1 MENLH
6 KNLDVA
12 NLDLNLEQDSFEA
25 LEKSAGLDA
34 EEILRPATTYWQDS
48 WRRFKTNKLAL
59 ISMLFIIIA
68 TIASFLVPA
77 FWKYDLATI
86 DFSIINLKP
95 NFDHLFGTDF
105 YGRDIFVR
113 VMYGMRISLII
124 AFAATILNLVIG
136 VLYGSIAGFAGGR
149 LDALMMRFVDILY
162 SVPMQIYV
170 ILIMVAMG
178 DNKAGILPIVIAL
191 GVASWLSMARI
202 VRGET
207 MQLKESEFVLAAKT
221 LGAKNRRILFKHLL
235 PNAMSSIIV
244 TATLLIPSAIFTE
257 SFLSYIGIGISPPEA
272 SLGTLVAE
280 AMQIYQQQ
288 PYQLIIPA
296 LAISLIIFAFN
307 LLGDGLRDALDPKM
321 SR

>member
-1 MENLH
+1 MSNLH
-6 KNLDVA
+6 ADYDLNNLNLDA
-12 NLDLNLEQDSFEA
+12 FTILEER
-25 LEKSAGLDA
+25 AGLDA

-59 ISMLFIIIA
+59 LSLLFIIIA
-68 TIASFLVPA
+68 GLGAIIVPMV
-77 FWKYDLATI
+77 WKYDLATI
-86 DFSIINLKP
+86 DFSKVNIRP
-95 NFDHLFGTDF
+95 NGDHLFGTDF

-124 AFAATILNLVIG
+124 AFAATVLNLVIG

-221 LGAKNRRILFKHLL
+221 LGASNSRILFKHLL
-235 PNAMSSIIV
+235 PNAMSAIIV

-272 SLGTLVAE
+272 SLGTLVSE

-307 LLGDGLRDALDPKM
+307 LLGDGLRDSLDPKM

>member
-1 MENLH
+1 MSNVH
-6 KNLDVA
+6 I
-12 NLDLNLEQDSFEA
+12 DLEVQEQLAMDSFDPYG
-25 LEKSAGLDA
+25 EKEGLNK

-48 WRRFKTNKLAL
+48 WRRFKSNRIALLAL
-59 ISMLFIIIA
+59 VFIIVSTLA
-68 TIASFLVPA
+68 AFLVPL
-77 FWKYDLATI
+77 FWKYDMATI
-86 DFSIINLKP
+86 DFGKMNLKP
-95 NFDHLFGTDF
+95 NLDHLFGTDF

-136 VLYGSIAGFAGGR
+136 VLYGSIAGFAGGKV
-149 LDALMMRFVDILY
+149 DAVMMRIVDILY
-162 SVPMQIYV
+162 SIPMQIYV

-178 DNKAGILPIVIAL
+178 ENKAGILPIVIAL
-191 GVASWLSMARI
+191 GIASWLSMARI

-207 MQLKESEFVLAAKT
+207 MQLKSSEFVLAAKT
-221 LGAKNRRILFKHLL
+221 LGARNNRILFKHLL
-235 PNAMSSIIV
+235 PNATSSIIV

-257 SFLSYIGIGISPPEA
+257 SFLSYIGIGISPPLA
-272 SLGTLVAE
+272 SLGTLVSE

-296 LAISLIIFAFN
+296 LAISLIIFSFN
-307 LLGDGLRDALDPKM
+307 ILGDGLRDALDPKM

>member
-1 MENLH
+1 MSNLQT
-6 KNLDVA
+6 DY
-12 NLDLNLEQDSFEA
+12 DLNNLNVDAFDR
-25 LEKSAGLDA
+25 LEKNVGLNA
-34 EEILRPATTYWQDS
+34 EEILRPASTYWQDS
-48 WRRFKTNKLAL
+48 WRRFKTNKFAL
-59 ISMLFIIIA
+59 LSLLFIIIA
-68 TIASFLVPA
+68 TITSIFIPM

-86 DFSIINLKP
+86 DFSQMNLTP
-95 NFDHLFGTDF
+95 NMDHLFGTDF

-124 AFAATILNLVIG
+124 AFAATVLNLVIG

-149 LDALMMRFVDILY
+149 VDALMMRFVDILY

-221 LGAKNRRILFKHLL
+221 LGAKNSRILFKHLL

-257 SFLSYIGIGISPPEA
+257 SFLSYIGIGISPPQA
-272 SLGTLVAE
+272 SLGTLVSE

>member
-1 MENLH
+1 MSNLQADYNVD
-6 KNLDVA
+6 NLNVDAFEQLHESVG
-12 NLDLNLEQDSFEA
+12 LN
-25 LEKSAGLDA
+25 A

-48 WRRFKTNKLAL
+48 WRRFRSNKLAL
-59 ISMLFIIIA
+59 LSLLFIILA
-68 TIASFLVPA
+68 TIGSSIIPMV
-77 FWKYDLATI
+77 WKYDLATI
-86 DFSIINLKP
+86 DFAKMNMAP
-95 NFDHLFGTDF
+95 NMDHLFGTDF

-124 AFAATILNLVIG
+124 AFAATVLNLIIG
-136 VLYGSIAGFAGGR
+136 VLYGSIAGFSGGR
-149 LDALMMRFVDILY
+149 VDALMMRFVDILY

-272 SLGTLVAE
+272 SLGTLVSE

-296 LAISLIIFAFN
+296 VAISLIIFAFN
-307 LLGDGLRDALDPKM
+307 LLGDGLRDSLDPKM

>member
-1 MENLH
+1 MSEFNTH
-6 KNLDVA
+6 DYGH
-12 NLDLNLEQDSFEA
+12 LNVDAFEA
-25 LEKSAGLDA
+25 FSDHDSLNK

-48 WRRFKTNKLAL
+48 WRRFRSNKMALASL
-59 ISMLFIIIA
+59 IFIIIA
-68 TIASFLVPA
+68 TLGSFIIPQV
-77 FWKYDLATI
+77 WKYDIATI
-86 DFSIINLKP
+86 DFGAINMKP
-95 NFDHLFGTDF
+95 GGDHLFGTDF

-136 VLYGSIAGFAGGR
+136 VLYGAIAGYAGGV
-149 LDALMMRFVDILY
+149 LDNVMMRFVDILY

-178 DNKAGILPIVIAL
+178 ETKAGIIPIIIAL

-207 MQLKESEFVLAAKT
+207 MQLKSSEFVLAAKT
-221 LGAKNRRILFKHLL
+221 LGAGNSRILMRHLL
-235 PNAMSSIIV
+235 PNILSSIIV

-257 SFLSYIGIGISPPEA
+257 SFLSFIGIGISPPEA
-272 SLGTLVAE
+272 SLGTLVSE
-280 AMQIYQQQ
+280 AMQIYQQE

-296 LAISLIIFAFN
+296 GAIAFVIFCFN

>member
-1 MENLH
+1 MSNLQT
-6 KNLDVA
+6 DY
-12 NLDLNLEQDSFEA
+12 DLNNLNVDAFDR
-25 LEKSAGLDA
+25 LEKNVGLNA
-34 EEILRPATTYWQDS
+34 EEILRPASTYWQDS
-48 WRRFKTNKLAL
+48 WRRFKTNKFAL
-59 ISMLFIIIA
+59 LSLLFIIIA
-68 TIASFLVPA
+68 TITSIFIPM

-86 DFSIINLKP
+86 DFSQMNLTP
-95 NFDHLFGTDF
+95 NMDHLFGTDF

-124 AFAATILNLVIG
+124 AFAATVLNLVIG

-149 LDALMMRFVDILY
+149 VDALMMRFVDILY

-170 ILIMVAMG
+170 ILIMDAMG

-221 LGAKNRRILFKHLL
+221 LGAKNSRILFKHLL

-257 SFLSYIGIGISPPEA
+257 SFLSYIGIGISPPQA
-272 SLGTLVAE
+272 SLGTLVSE

>member
-1 MENLH
+1 MSNVH
-6 KNLDVA
+6 I
-12 NLDLNLEQDSFEA
+12 DLEVQEQLAMDSFDAYSEKDA
-25 LEKSAGLDA
+25 LNR

-48 WRRFKTNKLAL
+48 WRRFKSNKIAL
-59 ISMLFIIIA
+59 VALVFIIIS
-68 TIASFLVPA
+68 TFASFLVPI
-77 FWKYDLATI
+77 FWKYDMATI
-86 DFSIINLKP
+86 DFGKMNLAP
-95 NFDHLFGTDF
+95 NLDHLFGTDF

-124 AFAATILNLVIG
+124 AFAATVLNLVIG

-149 LDALMMRFVDILY
+149 VDAVMMRIVDILY
-162 SVPMQIYV
+162 SIPMQIYV

-178 DNKAGILPIVIAL
+178 ENKAGILPIVIAL
-191 GVASWLSMARI
+191 GIASWLSMARI

-207 MQLKESEFVLAAKT
+207 MQLKSSEFVLAAKT
-221 LGAKNRRILFKHLL
+221 LGAKNNRILFKHLL
-235 PNAMSSIIV
+235 PNATSSIIV

-257 SFLSYIGIGISPPEA
+257 SFLSYIGIGISPPLA
-272 SLGTLVAE
+272 SLGTLVSE

-296 LAISLIIFAFN
+296 LAISLIIFSFN
-307 LLGDGLRDALDPKM
+307 ILGDGLRDALDPKM

>member
-1 MENLH
+1 MSNLH
-6 KNLDVA
+6 ADY
-12 NLDLNLEQDSFEA
+12 DLNNLNIDAFTILDERV
-25 LEKSAGLDA
+25 GLDA

-59 ISMLFIIIA
+59 LSLLFIIIA
-68 TIASFLVPA
+68 ALGAIIVPMV
-77 FWKYDLATI
+77 WKYDLATI
-86 DFSIINLKP
+86 DFSKVNIKP
-95 NFDHLFGTDF
+95 NADHLFGTDF

-124 AFAATILNLVIG
+124 AFAATVLNLVIG
-136 VLYGSIAGFAGGR
+136 VLFGSIAGFAGGKV
-149 LDALMMRFVDILY
+149 DALMMRFVDILY

-178 DNKAGILPIVIAL
+178 DNKAGIFPIIIAL

-221 LGAKNRRILFKHLL
+221 LGASNSRILFKHLL
-235 PNAMSSIIV
+235 PNAMSAIIV

-272 SLGTLVAE
+272 SLGTLVSE

>member
-1 MENLH
+1 MSNLQTDFNMDNLNVDAFERLEEN
-6 KNLDVA
+6 
-12 NLDLNLEQDSFEA
+12 
-25 LEKSAGLDA
+25 AGLNA

-48 WRRFKTNKLAL
+48 WRRFRSNKFAL
-59 ISMLFIIIA
+59 ISLLFIILA
-68 TIASFLVPA
+68 TIGSTIIPMV
-77 FWKYDLATI
+77 WKYDLATI
-86 DFSIINLKP
+86 DFSKMNQAPNL
-95 NFDHLFGTDF
+95 DHLFGTDF

-124 AFAATILNLVIG
+124 AFAATILNLLIG

-149 LDALMMRFVDILY
+149 VDALMMRFVDILY

-257 SFLSYIGIGISPPEA
+257 SFLSYIGIGISPPQA
-272 SLGTLVAE
+272 SLGTLVSE

-307 LLGDGLRDALDPKM
+307 LLGDGLRDSLDPKM

>member
-1 MENLH
+1 MSNVH
-6 KNLDVA
+6 I
-12 NLDLNLEQDSFEA
+12 DLEVQEQLAMDSFDPYS
-25 LEKSAGLDA
+25 EKDVLNK

-48 WRRFKTNKLAL
+48 WRRFKSNKIALLAL
-59 ISMLFIIIA
+59 VFIIIS
-68 TIASFLVPA
+68 TFASFLVPL
-77 FWKYDLATI
+77 FWKYDMATI
-86 DFSIINLKP
+86 DFGRMNQTPNL
-95 NFDHLFGTDF
+95 DHLFGTDF

-124 AFAATILNLVIG
+124 AFAATVLNLVIG

-149 LDALMMRFVDILY
+149 VDAVMMRIVDILY
-162 SVPMQIYV
+162 SIPMQIYV

-178 DNKAGILPIVIAL
+178 ENKAGILPIVIAL
-191 GVASWLSMARI
+191 GIASWLSMARI

-207 MQLKESEFVLAAKT
+207 IQLKTSEFVLAAKT
-221 LGAKNRRILFKHLL
+221 LGAKNSRILFKHLL
-235 PNAMSSIIV
+235 PNATSSIIV

-257 SFLSYIGIGISPPEA
+257 SFLSYIGIGISPPLA
-272 SLGTLVAE
+272 SLGTLVSE

-296 LAISLIIFAFN
+296 LAISLIIFSFN
-307 LLGDGLRDALDPKM
+307 ILGDGLRDALDPKM

>member
-1 MENLH
+1 MSNVH
-6 KNLDVA
+6 I
-12 NLDLNLEQDSFEA
+12 DLEVQEQLAMDSFDPYS
-25 LEKSAGLDA
+25 EKEGLNK

-48 WRRFKTNKLAL
+48 WRRFKSNRIALLAL
-59 ISMLFIIIA
+59 VFIIVSTLA
-68 TIASFLVPA
+68 AFLVPL
-77 FWKYDLATI
+77 FWKYDMATI
-86 DFSIINLKP
+86 DFGKMNLKP
-95 NFDHLFGTDF
+95 NLDHLFGTDF

-136 VLYGSIAGFAGGR
+136 VLYGSIAGFAGGKV
-149 LDALMMRFVDILY
+149 DAVMMRIVDILY
-162 SVPMQIYV
+162 SIPMQIYV

-178 DNKAGILPIVIAL
+178 ENKAGILPIVIAL
-191 GVASWLSMARI
+191 GIASWLSMARI

-207 MQLKESEFVLAAKT
+207 MQLKSSEFVLAAKT
-221 LGAKNRRILFKHLL
+221 LGARNNRILFKHLL
-235 PNAMSSIIV
+235 PNATSSIIV

-257 SFLSYIGIGISPPEA
+257 SFLSYIGIGISPPLA
-272 SLGTLVAE
+272 SLGTLVSE

-296 LAISLIIFAFN
+296 LAISLIIFSFN
-307 LLGDGLRDALDPKM
+307 ILGDGLRDALDPKM

>member
-1 MENLH
+1 MSNLQTDYDVNNLNMDAFEMIKEN
-6 KNLDVA
+6 VG
-12 NLDLNLEQDSFEA
+12 LN
-25 LEKSAGLDA
+25 A

-59 ISMLFIIIA
+59 LSLLFIIVA
-68 TIASFLVPA
+68 TITSIFIPM

-86 DFSIINLKP
+86 DFSKMNLTP
-95 NFDHLFGTDF
+95 NTDHLFGTDF

-149 LDALMMRFVDILY
+149 VDNLMMRFVDILY

-178 DNKAGILPIVIAL
+178 DNKAGILPIIIAL

-221 LGAKNRRILFKHLL
+221 LGANNSRILFKHLL
-235 PNAMSSIIV
+235 PNATSSIIV

-257 SFLSYIGIGISPPEA
+257 SFLSYIGIGISPPQA
-272 SLGTLVAE
+272 SLGTLVSE

-307 LLGDGLRDALDPKM
+307 LLGDGLRDSLDPKM

>member
-12 NLDLNLEQDSFEA
+12 NLELDLEQDSFEV

-48 WRRFKTNKLAL
+48 WRRFKSNKLAL

-77 FWKYDLATI
+77 VWKHDLATI
-86 DFSIINLKP
+86 DFSIINVKP

>member
-1 MENLH
+1 MSNIYTDSV
-6 KNLDVA
+6 LDKFSP
-12 NLDLNLEQDSFEA
+12 DSFA
-25 LEKSAGLDA
+25 PFTDKAGLNK

-48 WRRFKTNKLAL
+48 WRRFRSNKLAL
-59 ISMLFIIIA
+59 LALIFIVVS
-68 TIASFLVPA
+68 TILSFLVPQ
-77 FWKYDLATI
+77 FWKYDMATI
-86 DFSIINLKP
+86 DFGNMNVAP
-95 NFDHLFGTDF
+95 NADHLFGTDF

-124 AFAATILNLVIG
+124 AFAATVLNIVIG
-136 VLYGSIAGFAGGR
+136 VLYGAIAGFAGGKV
-149 LDALMMRFVDILY
+149 DALMMRIVDILY

-178 DNKAGILPIVIAL
+178 ESKAGIVPIIIAL
-191 GVASWLSMARI
+191 GIASWLSMARI
-202 VRGET
+202 VRSET
-207 MQLKESEFVLAAKT
+207 LQLKESEFVLAAKT
-221 LGAKNRRILFKHLL
+221 LGARNYRILFRHLL
-235 PNAMSSIIV
+235 PNATSSIIV

-257 SFLSYIGIGISPPEA
+257 SFLSYIGIGISPPLA
-272 SLGTLVAE
+272 SLGTLVSE

-307 LLGDGLRDALDPKM
+307 ILGDGLRDALDPKM

>member
-1 MENLH
+1 MSNLQT
-6 KNLDVA
+6 DY
-12 NLDLNLEQDSFEA
+12 DLNNLNVDAFDR
-25 LEKSAGLDA
+25 LEKNVGLNA
-34 EEILRPATTYWQDS
+34 EEILRPASTYWQDS
-48 WRRFKTNKLAL
+48 WRRFKTNKFAL
-59 ISMLFIIIA
+59 LSLLFIIIA
-68 TIASFLVPA
+68 TITSIFIPM

-86 DFSIINLKP
+86 DFSQMNLTP
-95 NFDHLFGTDF
+95 NMDHLFGTDF

-113 VMYGMRISLII
+113 VMYGTRISLII
-124 AFAATILNLVIG
+124 AFAATVLNLVIG

-149 LDALMMRFVDILY
+149 VDALMMRFVDILY

-221 LGAKNRRILFKHLL
+221 LGAKNSRILFKHLL

-257 SFLSYIGIGISPPEA
+257 SFLSYIGIGISPPQA
-272 SLGTLVAE
+272 SLGTLVSE

>member
-1 MENLH
+1 MSNLH
-6 KNLDVA
+6 ADLIIDNLNVDA
-12 NLDLNLEQDSFEA
+12 FDRLNTN
-25 LEKSAGLDA
+25 AGLNS

-59 ISMLFIIIA
+59 ISLFFIIIA
-68 TIASFLVPA
+68 TLASTFVPM

-86 DFSIINLKP
+86 DFSKINITP
-95 NFDHLFGTDF
+95 NADHLFGTDF

-124 AFAATILNLVIG
+124 AFAATVLNLVIG
-136 VLYGSIAGFAGGR
+136 VLYGAIAGFAGGR
-149 LDALMMRFVDILY
+149 LDALMMRIVDILY

-178 DNKAGILPIVIAL
+178 ENKAGILPIVIAL

-221 LGAKNRRILFKHLL
+221 LGAKNSRILFKHLL

-272 SLGTLVAE
+272 SLGTLVSE

-288 PYQLIIPA
+288 PYQLMIPA
-296 LAISLIIFAFN
+296 VAISLIIFAFN

>member
-1 MENLH
+1 MSNLH
-6 KNLDVA
+6 ADYVIDNLNADA
-12 NLDLNLEQDSFEA
+12 FDRIQG
-25 LEKSAGLDA
+25 KSLDA

-48 WRRFKTNKLAL
+48 WRRFKGNKLAL
-59 ISMLFIIIA
+59 LSLLFIIIA
-68 TIASFLVPA
+68 SISAFLVPILS
-77 FWKYDLATI
+77 KYDIATV
-86 DFSIINLKP
+86 DFSIMNLSP
-95 NFDHLFGTDF
+95 NAEHWFGTDF

-113 VMYGMRISLII
+113 VLYGMRISLVI

-136 VLYGSIAGFAGGR
+136 VLYGAIAGFAGGR
-149 LDALMMRFVDILY
+149 IDALMMRFVDILY

-221 LGAKNRRILFKHLL
+221 LGATNQRILFKHLL

-272 SLGTLVAE
+272 SLGTLVSE

>member
-12 NLDLNLEQDSFEA
+12 NLELAQDSFEI

-48 WRRFKTNKLAL
+48 WRRFKSNKLAL
-59 ISMLFIIIA
+59 VSMFFIIVA

-77 FWKYDLATI
+77 VWKYDLATI
-86 DFSIINLKP
+86 DFSRINQTP
-95 NFDHLFGTDF
+95 NLNHLFGTDF

-149 LDALMMRFVDILY
+149 VDALMMRFVDILY

>member
-1 MENLH
+1 MSNLH
-6 KNLDVA
+6 ADYVIDNLNTDA
-12 NLDLNLEQDSFEA
+12 FDRIQG
-25 LEKSAGLDA
+25 KSLDA

-48 WRRFKTNKLAL
+48 WRRFKGNKLAL
-59 ISMLFIIIA
+59 LSLLFIIIA
-68 TIASFLVPA
+68 SVSAFLVPILS
-77 FWKYDLATI
+77 KYDIATV
-86 DFSIINLKP
+86 DFSIMNLSP
-95 NFDHLFGTDF
+95 NAEHWFGTDF

-113 VMYGMRISLII
+113 VLYGMRISLVI

-136 VLYGSIAGFAGGR
+136 VLYGAIAGFAGGR
-149 LDALMMRFVDILY
+149 IDALMMRFVDILY

-221 LGAKNRRILFKHLL
+221 LGATNQRILFKHLL

-272 SLGTLVAE
+272 SLGTLVSE

>member
-1 MENLH
+1 MSNLH
-6 KNLDVA
+6 ADYVIDNLNTDA
-12 NLDLNLEQDSFEA
+12 FDRIQG
-25 LEKSAGLDA
+25 KSLDA

-48 WRRFKTNKLAL
+48 WRRFKGNKLAL
-59 ISMLFIIIA
+59 LSLLFIIIA
-68 TIASFLVPA
+68 SISAFLVPILS
-77 FWKYDLATI
+77 KYDIATV
-86 DFSIINLKP
+86 DFSIMNLSP
-95 NFDHLFGTDF
+95 NAEHWFGTDF

-113 VMYGMRISLII
+113 VLYGMRISLVI

-136 VLYGSIAGFAGGR
+136 VLYGAIAGFAGGR
-149 LDALMMRFVDILY
+149 IDALMMRFVDILY

-221 LGAKNRRILFKHLL
+221 LGATNQRILFKHLL

-272 SLGTLVAE
+272 SLGTLVSE

>member
-1 MENLH
+1 MSNLH
-6 KNLDVA
+6 TDY
-12 NLDLNLEQDSFEA
+12 DLNNLNMDAFE
-25 LEKSAGLDA
+25 LIKENVGLNS

-48 WRRFKTNKLAL
+48 WRRFKSNKLAL
-59 ISMLFIIIA
+59 LSLLFIIVA
-68 TIASFLVPA
+68 TITSIFIPM

-86 DFSIINLKP
+86 DFSQMNLTP
-95 NFDHLFGTDF
+95 NADHLFGTDF

-124 AFAATILNLVIG
+124 AFAATVLNLVIG

-149 LDALMMRFVDILY
+149 VDNLMMRFVDILY

-178 DNKAGILPIVIAL
+178 DNKAGILPIIIAL

-221 LGAKNRRILFKHLL
+221 LGANNSRILFKHLL

-257 SFLSYIGIGISPPEA
+257 SFLSYIGIGISPPQA
-272 SLGTLVAE
+272 SLGTLVSE

-296 LAISLIIFAFN
+296 LAISLVIFAFN
-307 LLGDGLRDALDPKM
+307 LLGDGLRDSLDPKM

>member
-12 NLDLNLEQDSFEA
+12 NLELEQNSFEV
-25 LEKSAGLDA
+25 LERSAGLDA

-48 WRRFKTNKLAL
+48 WRRFKSNKLAL

-86 DFSIINLKP
+86 DFSIINVKP

-149 LDALMMRFVDILY
+149 VDALMMRFVDILY

>member
-12 NLDLNLEQDSFEA
+12 NLELEQDSFEV

-48 WRRFKTNKLAL
+48 WRRFKSNKLAL

-68 TIASFLVPA
+68 TFASFLVPV

-86 DFSIINLKP
+86 DFSRINLKP

-149 LDALMMRFVDILY
+149 VDALMMRFVDILY

>member
-1 MENLH
+1 MSNLQADYNID
-6 KNLDVA
+6 NLNVDA
-12 NLDLNLEQDSFEA
+12 FDRLNTN
-25 LEKSAGLDA
+25 AGLNS

-48 WRRFKTNKLAL
+48 WRRFKSNKLAL
-59 ISMLFIIIA
+59 ISLLFIVL
-68 TIASFLVPA
+68 ASLAAAIVPMV
-77 FWKYDLATI
+77 WKYDLATI
-86 DFSIINLKP
+86 DFSKINITP
-95 NFDHLFGTDF
+95 NTDHLFGTDF

-124 AFAATILNLVIG
+124 AFAATVLNLVIG
-136 VLYGSIAGFAGGR
+136 VLYGAIAGFAGGR
-149 LDALMMRFVDILY
+149 IDALMMRIVDILY

-178 DNKAGILPIVIAL
+178 ENKAGILPIVIAL

-221 LGAKNRRILFKHLL
+221 LGAKNSRILFKHLL

-272 SLGTLVAE
+272 SLGTLVSE

-288 PYQLIIPA
+288 PYQLMIPA
-296 LAISLIIFAFN
+296 VAISLIIFAFN

>member
-1 MENLH
+1 MSNLH
-6 KNLDVA
+6 ADYVIDNLNADA
-12 NLDLNLEQDSFEA
+12 FDRIQG
-25 LEKSAGLDA
+25 KSLDA

-48 WRRFKTNKLAL
+48 WRRFKGNKLAL
-59 ISMLFIIIA
+59 LSLLFIIIA
-68 TIASFLVPA
+68 SVSAFLVPILS
-77 FWKYDLATI
+77 KYDIATV
-86 DFSIINLKP
+86 DFSIMNLSP
-95 NFDHLFGTDF
+95 NAEHWFGTDF

-113 VMYGMRISLII
+113 VLYGMRISLVI

-136 VLYGSIAGFAGGR
+136 VLYGAIAGFAGGR
-149 LDALMMRFVDILY
+149 IDALMMRFVDILY

-221 LGAKNRRILFKHLL
+221 LGATNQRILFKHLL

-272 SLGTLVAE
+272 SLGTLVSE

>member
-1 MENLH
+1 MSNLH
-6 KNLDVA
+6 TDYDINNLNMDAFEMIKENVG
-12 NLDLNLEQDSFEA
+12 LN
-25 LEKSAGLDA
+25 A

-59 ISMLFIIIA
+59 LSLLFIIIA
-68 TIASFLVPA
+68 TITSILIPM

-86 DFSIINLKP
+86 DFSKMNLTP
-95 NFDHLFGTDF
+95 NTDHLFGTDF

-149 LDALMMRFVDILY
+149 VDNLMMRFVDILY

-178 DNKAGILPIVIAL
+178 DNKAGVLPIIIAL

-221 LGAKNRRILFKHLL
+221 LGANNSRILFKHLL

-257 SFLSYIGIGISPPEA
+257 SFLSYIGIGISPPQA
-272 SLGTLVAE
+272 SLGTLVSE

-307 LLGDGLRDALDPKM
+307 LLGDGLRDSLDPKM

>member
-12 NLDLNLEQDSFEA
+12 NLDLEQDSFEV

-48 WRRFKTNKLAL
+48 WRRFKSNKLAL

-68 TIASFLVPA
+68 TFASFLVPA
-77 FWKYDLATI
+77 VWKYDLATI
-86 DFSIINLKP
+86 DFSRINLKP
-95 NFDHLFGTDF
+95 NLDHLFGTDF

-149 LDALMMRFVDILY
+149 VDALMMRFVDILY